1 MRPIRIVLGWQVI
14 ATAALTLAFGFVWGL
29 HGALS
34 AALGGAV
41 NVIAGAAYAFMAS
54 RGKPSSAGEALR
66 GILRAEAVKIV
77 LILVLLT
84 LGLSY
89 YREIVHGAFFTSFVV
104 TVVIF
109 AAAIAV
115 REDGENKAPRPVG
128 ER

>member
-1 MRPIRIVLGWQVI
+1 MRPMRIVLGWQVI
-14 ATAALTLAFGFVWGL
+14 ATAVLTLAFGFVWGV

-34 AALGGAV
+34 ASLGGAV
-41 NVIAGAAYAFMAS
+41 NVIAGAAYALMAS
-54 RGKPSSAGEALR
+54 RSKPRSAGEALR
-66 GILRAEAVKIV
+66 GVLRAEATKII

-84 LGLSY
+84 VALSY

-109 AAAIAV
+109 ATAIAV
-115 REDGENKAPRPVG
+115 REDEENKATRTAG

>member
-14 ATAALTLAFGFVWGL
+14 ATAALTLAFGFWWGL

-41 NVIAGAAYAFMAS
+41 NLIAGGAFMLMAS
-54 RGKPSSAGEALR
+54 RSKAGSAGEALR
-66 GILRAEAVKIV
+66 GILRAEALKII
-77 LILVLLT
+77 LILVQLPLV
-84 LGLSY
+84 LSA
-89 YREIVHGAFFTSFVV
+89 YREIVHVAFFTSFVI

-109 AAAIAV
+109 ATAIAV
-115 REDGENKAPRPVG
+115 REEENKAPRIAG